1 MDGKLCSNASAGKAP
16 EATLAAALILSFFLR
31 ITVSMPAPSRPL
43 HRGKRTIAVDKSC
56 HLPLW
61 KQVPRLHLALTV
73 EANVVRLCIAIL
85 DRAMKITFAGCVLL
99 TIFSLSAPSRP
110 SDSWIHESKLLALE
124 NAWNQAQLHHDSKA
138 LDSLVSDTFVYTD
151 YDGTVMNKA
160 QFLADLKDPTYRAT
174 LITNE
179 GMKVFSYQDM
189 AIVIGRYH
197 TKGSYKRK
205 PFEHYGRF
213 TDTWVYQNTMWRCVA
228 SHTSLIEKK

>member
-1 MDGKLCSNASAGKAP
+1 MNRQSNGRKALFQRFCGQGSGGDACRRLDFVLLLAHHRFDAGAKP
-16 EATLAAALILSFFLR
+16 
-31 ITVSMPAPSRPL
+31 
-43 HRGKRTIAVDKSC
+43 
-56 HLPLW
+56 
-61 KQVPRLHLALTV
+61 
-73 EANVVRLCIAIL
+73 
-85 DRAMKITFAGCVLL
+85 AGCVLL

-205 PFEHYGRF
+205 PFEHYGRCGGV
-213 TDTWVYQNTMWRCVA
+213 WQA
-228 SHTSLIEKK
+228 IPA

>member
-1 MDGKLCSNASAGKAP
+1 
-16 EATLAAALILSFFLR
+16 
-31 ITVSMPAPSRPL
+31 
-43 HRGKRTIAVDKSC
+43 
-56 HLPLW
+56 
-61 KQVPRLHLALTV
+61 
-73 EANVVRLCIAIL
+73 
-85 DRAMKITFAGCVLL
+85 
-99 TIFSLSAPSRP
+99 
-110 SDSWIHESKLLALE
+110 LE

-189 AIVIGRYH
+189 AVVIGRYH

-213 TDTWVYQNTMWRCVA
+213 TDTWIYLDTKWQCVA